1 MLSGVS
7 VHQEK
12 VCLFE
17 GEASDLCAPAA
28 ANLDQECWRR
38 MQACVP
44 GKKIAVG
51 FDRIITYHQKFM
63 AQERRNILAGPAR
76 AELA

>member
-1 MLSGVS
+1 MLSGVI

-12 VCLFE
+12 VCLCE
-17 GEASDLCAPAA
+17 GEASELCAPAA
-28 ANLDQECWRR
+28 ANLDQECRQR
-38 MQACVP
+38 MQACAP
-44 GKKIAVG
+44 GKKISVG

-63 AQERRNILAGPAR
+63 AQERRKILAGLAR

>member
-12 VCLFE
+12 VCLCE
-17 GEASDLCAPAA
+17 MCASELCAPAA
-28 ANLDQECWRR
+28 ANLDQECRQR
-38 MQACVP
+38 MQACAP

-63 AQERRNILAGPAR
+63 AQERRKILAGLAR

>member
-12 VCLFE
+12 VCLCE
-17 GEASDLCAPAA
+17 MCASELCAPAA
-28 ANLDQECWRR
+28 ANLDQECRRR
-38 MQACVP
+38 MQACAP

-63 AQERRNILAGPAR
+63 AQERRKILAGLAR

>member
-1 MLSGVS
+1 M
-7 VHQEK
+7 HQEK
-12 VCLFE
+12 VCLCE
-17 GEASDLCAPAA
+17 GEASELCAPAA

-44 GKKIAVG
+44 GEKIAVG
-51 FDRIITYHQKFM
+51 FDRIITYHTKFM
-63 AQERRNILAGPAR
+63 AQERRKILAGLAR

>member
-1 MLSGVS
+1 MLSGVG
-7 VHQEK
+7 VHQEN
-12 VCLFE
+12 VCLCE
-17 GEASDLCAPAA
+17 GEASESCAPAA
-28 ANLDQECWRR
+28 ANLDQECRRR
-38 MQACVP
+38 MQACTL
-44 GKKIAVG
+44 GEKIAVG

>member
-12 VCLFE
+12 VCLCE
-17 GEASDLCAPAA
+17 MCASELCAPAA
-28 ANLDQECWRR
+28 ANLDQECRQR
-38 MQACVP
+38 MQACAP
-44 GKKIAVG
+44 GEKIAVG

-63 AQERRNILAGPAR
+63 AQERRKILAGLAR